1 MSFLAF
7 IKFVFVCLDALGWPL
22 IALGYPLLASIHA
35 IKTKSDSDTEK
46 LVTYWINFSL
56 ISLFE
61 HASMGM
67 LQWLP
72 FWPYMKLTIICWMAI
87 PHFDGAFYVFD
98 HFVHPC
104 LDVDI
109 QLISNCFNKF
119 QEFFW
124 KVYFFAEADKD
135 LKGLE
140 KPIASESKSKDTDCS
155 MLQNDMKAVQVT
167 DKKEVGPVDLI
178 PEIEPNAAKTVKG
191 VMEGPE
197 MKGEAGLGSPDIPS
211 DKQQVQKEWTC
222 AMCQVTTTSEITL
235 NSHLLGRRHRD
246 TWEELMKAKNPKAN
260 LPTSNTSNTSKAAN
274 PTARRSKSN
283 PLKEERK
290 KSFPNTSAG
299 NQVKAGEKVGKKPQF
314 RCTICNIYC
323 GRPEDLECHL
333 WGKKH
338 LARIQELHSLA
349 RGDLSTGQFV

>member
-1 MSFLAF
+1 MGFLAF
-7 IKFVFVCLDALGWPL
+7 IKFAFVCLDALGWPL

-35 IKTKSDSDTEK
+35 IETKSDSDTEK

-104 LDVDI
+104 LNVDI

-119 QEFFW
+119 PEFFW
-124 KVYFFAEADKD
+124 KDYFLAEAEKD
-135 LKGLE
+135 LKCSE
-140 KPIASESKSKDTDCS
+140 KPVASESKDTDCS
-155 MLQNDMKAVQVT
+155 ILHNDMKAVQVT
-167 DKKEVGPVDLI
+167 EKKEVGPVDLI
-178 PEIEPNAAKTVKG
+178 PEIEPNAVFI
-191 VMEGPE
+191 M
-197 MKGEAGLGSPDIPS
+197 
-211 DKQQVQKEWTC
+211 QQVQKEWTC

-235 NSHLLGRRHRD
+235 NSLLQGRRHRD
-246 TWEELMKAKNPKAN
+246 TWEELMKAKNLKAN
-260 LPTSNTSNTSKAAN
+260 LPTSNTSNTSKAVN
-274 PTARRSKSN
+274 PTAWRSKSN
-283 PLKEERK
+283 QLKEDRK
-290 KSFPNTSAG
+290 KSFPNNSAG

-349 RGDLSTGQFV
+349 RGELA